1 MATLTASGIG
11 SGLDIDNIV
20 SSLVAA
26 DRQTK
31 ELSLI
36 RRESTI
42 QAEIS
47 AYGTLKSNLS
57 PIEGSVDTLLDDST
71 YKNISVSSSAPA
83 EFTATVDEDNP
94 PSVGNYNVEVT
105 QLATYHRIKT
115 ADFADDTVSV
125 GTGTLSFDLDG
136 ESFSITV
143 DNDNNDLYGIS
154 NAINESESNS
164 IIDAVVMKAD
174 SGYSLVLTSKKT
186 GSSNQ
191 IVVTAVDDD
200 SNDTDQSGLS
210 QLISTHGDEL
220 TVAKDSIIKFNSQTV
235 TSENTIFKD
244 VIKGLTIDVKSV
256 SEEGPSDLTVK
267 KSHTRLITAFD
278 DMVDKVNEFI
288 KSSNQLTAYNQET
301 GVAATLQGD
310 SLARNLKSG
319 LNRVLGQQDDTISGS
334 YNSLI
339 SIGLSVDQNGIYSF
353 DSGKLTEALD
363 SEDNYD
369 SIISMINGD
378 DGFAKNIKTY
388 VDSFV
393 SGDGVLTSK
402 SDSLQQSLKEVDASR
417 ESLELRLEKL
427 EKRYRDQFGAM
438 DALVATLQ
446 AESNFLLQGL
456 ANLPGFTRDKD

>member
-1 MATLTASGIG
+1 
-11 SGLDIDNIV
+11 
-20 SSLVAA
+20 
-26 DRQTK
+26 
-31 ELSLI
+31 
-36 RRESTI
+36 
-42 QAEIS
+42 
-47 AYGTLKSNLS
+47 
-57 PIEGSVDTLLDDST
+57 
-71 YKNISVSSSAPA
+71 
-83 EFTATVDEDNP
+83 
-94 PSVGNYNVEVT
+94 
-105 QLATYHRIKT
+105 
-115 ADFADDTVSV
+115 
-125 GTGTLSFDLDG
+125 
-136 ESFSITV
+136 
-143 DNDNNDLYGIS
+143 
-154 NAINESESNS
+154 
-164 IIDAVVMKAD
+164 
-174 SGYSLVLTSKKT
+174 
-186 GSSNQ
+186 
-191 IVVTAVDDD
+191 
-200 SNDTDQSGLS
+200 
-210 QLISTHGDEL
+210 
-220 TVAKDSIIKFNSQTV
+220 
-235 TSENTIFKD
+235 
-244 VIKGLTIDVKSV
+244 
-256 SEEGPSDLTVK
+256 
-267 KSHTRLITAFD
+267 
-278 DMVDKVNEFI
+278 MVDKVNEFI